1 VGSATSAVAFQLG
14 KDDQALGRG
23 KLWVARGQDEFPGA
37 SPDHDVAG
45 VGLNDPL
52 SGHRVDEVSPL
63 RLGDDPVSG
72 LEPVEVPERCS
83 VCRPVTGH
91 DDPAVL
97 PRPGLFEVGAKRFFE
112 AAATRG
118 VVARSLAEVFGT
130 NPFGYDLRQVDGGDL
145 QPEDGPA
152 RAGTEASRRTRAIPR
167 TGGDGRES
175 RSTSELL
182 FKLVLLTSRI

>member
-130 NPFGYDLRQVDGGDL
+130 NPSATICDRSMAGIFSLKTGLPGPGRKLPGGPVPSL
-145 QPEDGPA
+145 A
-152 RAGTEASRRTRAIPR
+152 REATVEKAGRRPN
-167 TGGDGRES
+167 S
-175 RSTSELL
+175 CSSW
-182 FKLVLLTSRI
+182 FC